1 MRTLPTPMIRLLA
14 PFAPLF
20 SKRVWQNAQLLLAGT
35 ILAPRR
41 RTVSSALRAMGL
53 DQYKRFHRYHRV
65 LSRASWSSREAS
77 RILLGLLLEAFVGE
91 GPLILGIDETL
102 ERRWGKK
109 ISAKGVYRDPVRST
123 HENLV
128 KSSGLRWV
136 CVMLLVEIP
145 WASRI
150 WALPFLSALA
160 PSERYAAKR
169 GRRHKKI
176 TEWAWQ
182 LLLVVRRWHPRR
194 EIVAVADR
202 AYASL
207 KLLESCRK
215 LRNPITFIT
224 RLRLD
229 AALYEPAP
237 PRRPHQIGRP
247 RLKGERLP
255 NLSVVAEDPNTVWKP
270 TMIANWYGSEERMV
284 EVASATA
291 VWYSTGL
298 FAVPLRWVLV
308 RDPQAEFKTQ
318 ALLCTDLKADP
329 QKIVSWFV
337 MRWQLEV
344 TFQEVRR
351 HLGFETQRQWSDLA
365 IRRTTPALL
374 GLFSLV
380 TLFAHSRMTQAA
392 GAFRRTAWYH
402 KSHPT
407 FADALALVRKE
418 LWASATFYGSPAQ
431 TDTIKVP
438 RALVERLTDAVC
450 YAA

>member
-1 MRTLPTPMIRLLA
+1 MRWGWANR
-14 PFAPLF
+14 
-20 SKRVWQNAQLLLAGT
+20 S
-35 ILAPRR
+35 
-41 RTVSSALRAMGL
+41 VSI
-53 DQYKRFHRYHRV
+53 FHRYHRV
-65 LSRASWSSREAS
+65 LSHASWSSVKAS
-77 RILLGLLLEAFVGE
+77 RILLRSLVEVFVPE
-91 GPLILGIDETL
+91 GDPLVVGIDETL
-102 ERRWGKK
+102 ERRYGKK
-109 ISAKGVYRDPVRST
+109 IAAKGIYRDPVRST
-123 HENLV
+123 HENFV

-136 CVMLLVEIP
+136 CVMLLVEVP
-145 WASRI
+145 WASRV

-182 LLLVVRRWHPRR
+182 LLLLLRRWYPQR

-207 KLLESCRK
+207 KLLSRCRSLSK
-215 LRNPITFIT
+215 PVTFIT

-237 PRRPHQIGRP
+237 PRHPRQRGRP

-255 NLSVVAEDPNTVWKP
+255 NLSEVADDPRTLWKL
-270 TMIANWYGSEERMV
+270 TTITNWYGERERMV
-284 EVASATA
+284 EIASQTA

-298 FAVPLRWVLV
+298 FAVPVRWVLI
-308 RDPQAEFKTQ
+308 RDPKGDFKTQ
-318 ALLCTDLKADP
+318 ALLCTDLGADP
-329 QKIVSWFV
+329 QKIVCWFV

-344 TFQEVRR
+344 TFQEMRR

-380 TLFAHSRMTQAA
+380 TLFAHGRMAQAA
-392 GAFRRTAWYH
+392 GAFRRAAWYH
-402 KSHPT
+402 KSLPT

-418 LWASATFYGSPAQ
+418 LWAQETFYGSPAE

-438 RALVERLTDAVC
+438 RAFVERLTDAVC